1 MRVHHLNCGCMCPLG
16 GALMDGVSSGPT
28 ARLAC
33 HCLLIET
40 DRDGLV
46 LVDTGFGMR
55 DVTEPYARLSPL
67 FIHLNRIQFDPRDTA
82 LHSVEA
88 RGFSRRDVRHIVI
101 THLDFDH
108 AGGIEDFP
116 HATVHVMGDELRAA
130 RRREGF
136 IGKRRYRPEQ
146 WDEVMEWRTYRAG
159 GERWFGFEAV
169 RDLDGLP
176 PEILMIPLPGHT
188 WGHAGVAVETPDG
201 WLLNA
206 ADTYFVR
213 HEVDRPEREC
223 PPGARAYQRMM
234 AMDYELHL
242 HNQDRVRDLAHDEGA
257 GVRIFCS
264 HDPIEL
270 EALQRLCAS
279 EGRSRNA
286 GTRAGRWRGETG
298 AHATG

>member
-16 GALMDGVSSGPT
+16 GALMDGASSGPT

-33 HCLLIET
+33 HCLLVET

-46 LVDTGFGMR
+46 LVDTGFGTR
-55 DVTEPYARLSPL
+55 DVTEPYSRLSPL
-67 FIHLNRIQFDPRDTA
+67 FIYLNRIQFDPSDTA
-82 LHSVEA
+82 LHQIEA
-88 RGFSRRDVRHIVI
+88 LGFSARDVRHVVV

-108 AGGIEDFP
+108 AGGLDDFP
-116 HATVHVMGDELRAA
+116 HASVHVMELELRATEE
-130 RRREGF
+130 RDGF
-136 IGKRRYRPEQ
+136 IARQRYRPEQ
-146 WDEVMEWRTYRAG
+146 WDAVRDWRTYRAD
-159 GERWFGFEAV
+159 GERWFRFEAV
-169 RDLDGLP
+169 RELDGLP

-188 WGHAGVAVETPDG
+188 WGHAGVAIDTPDG

-234 AMDYELHL
+234 AVDHDLHL
-242 HNQDRVRDLAHDEGA
+242 HNQDRVRALAQDESA

-270 EALQRLCAS
+270 EALQRLAPS
-279 EGRSRNA
+279 PRSPRGGRTHAR
-286 GTRAGRWRGETG
+286 RQRGETD
-298 AHATG
+298 AAARE

>member
-1 MRVHHLNCGCMCPLG
+1 
-16 GALMDGVSSGPT
+16 
-28 ARLAC
+28 
-33 HCLLIET
+33 
-40 DRDGLV
+40 
-46 LVDTGFGMR
+46 
-55 DVTEPYARLSPL
+55 
-67 FIHLNRIQFDPRDTA
+67 
-82 LHSVEA
+82 
-88 RGFSRRDVRHIVI
+88 
-101 THLDFDH
+101 
-108 AGGIEDFP
+108 
-116 HATVHVMGDELRAA
+116 MGDELRAA

-136 IGKRRYRPEQ
+136 IAKRRYRPEQ

-188 WGHAGVAVETPDG
+188 WGHAGVAVDTPDG

-234 AMDYELHL
+234 AMDHELHL

-270 EALQRLCAS
+270 EALQRLSGS
-279 EGRSRNA
+279 EARSRNA
-286 GTRAGRWRGETG
+286 GTRAGQWRGETG